1 MTIEES
7 IKGTNVVI
15 KLLYDTDDGQE
26 EFIIE
31 LDSQVFYKF
40 CLESMNEGMSVEEY
54 IIKRLEESLE
64 NI

>member
-1 MTIEES
+1 MTIEGS
-7 IKGTNVVI
+7 LKGTNVVI
-15 KLLYDTDDGQE
+15 KLFYDTDDGQE